1 MAFTNS
7 LDHLPSSERSN
18 KWRELLPGHYISGK
32 NPTVSQFALT
42 PGELES
48 LRERQ
53 SSVDHGGDDDD
64 LDWLDGG
71 HFDDL
76 EGSPKSPHHAR
87 LSPSDA
93 EKPKSLFQRFSKR
106 LIPGSASRRVSS
118 GSFRES

>member
-7 LDHLPSSERSN
+7 LDHLPSGERSN

-53 SSVDHGGDDDD
+53 SSVDHGDD

-76 EGSPKSPHHAR
+76 EGSPTSPHHAR

-93 EKPKSLFQRFSKR
+93 EKTSLFQRFSKR
-106 LIPGSASRRVSS
+106 MIPGSSSRRVSA
-118 GSFRES
+118 GLLENRE